1 MRATYS
7 RGAAVF
13 FALALAAVPALAQ
26 EQPENEPVIRT
37 TRPVVRVGQG
47 YIVRSGDVVSNVLF
61 KKLRLRELKHQTDAP
76 PERTQVDSGLA
87 QVIVENA
94 DLAALGPQ

>member
-1 MRATYS
+1 MHAS
-7 RGAAVF
+7 LEF
-13 FALALAAVPALAQ
+13 LAAQTHLPW
-26 EQPENEPVIRT
+26 T
-37 TRPVVRVGQG
+37 K
-47 YIVRSGDVVSNVLF
+47 GDVVSNVLF